1 MSSSFLNATEEGIV
15 KRFFELAAGVL
26 LAAFAVGVVFPDLSS
41 SAQTEQ
47 QVERPSSSPQD
58 PLTQEQA

>member
-1 MSSSFLNATEEGIV
+1 M